1 MELELALKN
10 IKNTDENAKSASEKR
25 WLSVVKPLFSLGR
38 LENAVSQ
45 IAAIKGKPFFSLDK
59 KTLILM
65 CADNGVVAE
74 GISQCG
80 QEVTAIVA
88 KSFMEMTS
96 AACVMA
102 KRAGV
107 EVLPIDCGM
116 ATDIDGLRRIKT
128 AYGTA
133 NIAKGPAMM
142 REDCV
147 TIIEKSIDI
156 VGGLKNSGS
165 EIILTGEM
173 GIGNTTT
180 SAAVTAVLLNQ
191 KAENITGRG
200 AGLDSESLKNKIRVV
215 EQAININ
222 SPNPNDPIDVISKVG
237 GFDIA
242 AMTGLFIGGAVHKV
256 PVVIDGIISSVSA
269 LAAVRLNEKVSQ
281 YILPSHLSN
290 EPAGKLLLESL
301 GLEPF
306 ITCGMFLGEGSGAV
320 ALMPLLDMA
329 LDVYTKVGTF
339 DNWEHEAYKVLR

>member
-1 MELELALKN
+1 MELEIALKN

-45 IAAIKGKPFFSLDK
+45 IAAIKGKPVFTLDK
-59 KTLILM
+59 KTLVLM

-80 QEVTAIVA
+80 QEVTATVA

-107 EVLPIDCGM
+107 EVLPVDCGM
-116 ATDIDGLRRIKT
+116 ITDIDELRSIKT
-128 AYGTA
+128 SCGTA
-133 NIAKGPAMM
+133 NIAKGSAMT
-142 REDCV
+142 REDCI
-147 TIIEKSIDI
+147 TIIERSIDI
-156 VGGLKNSGS
+156 VGELKNSGT

-173 GIGNTTT
+173 DIGNTTT

-242 AMTGLFIGGAVHKV
+242 AMTGLFIGGAVHNV
-256 PVVIDGIISSVSA
+256 PVVIDGFISSVSA

-320 ALMPLLDMA
+320 ALMPLIDMA

-339 DNWEHEAYKVLR
+339 DNWKHEAYKVLR